1 MLICHAVMSAR
12 QFIRKPVKSSAPA
25 IGQWIVAEA
34 PARIDFAGF
43 YFIFEFVL
51 KQKKYL
57 LYQSYVY

>member
-34 PARIDFAGF
+34 PARIDLSG
-43 YFIFEFVL
+43 
-51 KQKKYL
+51 KYL
-57 LYQSYVY
+57 SVIFRDAYHTVIRWLE